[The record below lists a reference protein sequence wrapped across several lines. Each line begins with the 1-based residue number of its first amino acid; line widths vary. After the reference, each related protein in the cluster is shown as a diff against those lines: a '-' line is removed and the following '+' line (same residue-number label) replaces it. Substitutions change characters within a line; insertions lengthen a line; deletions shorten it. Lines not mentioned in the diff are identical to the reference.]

1 MDIDFKTFV
10 VRHMYDIVFILVVG
24 VKLIVQGTT
33 DLRSKLFGLFF
44 SGCVI
49 YMCQLLSAK
58 YIGPDTPTVWYVA
71 AMIGMRL
78 IALKMIYT
86 VINYDE

>member
-1 MDIDFKTFV
+1 
-10 VRHMYDIVFILVVG
+10 
-24 VKLIVQGTT
+24 
-33 DLRSKLFGLFF
+33 
-44 SGCVI
+44 
-49 YMCQLLSAK
+49 MCQLLSAK